1 MIKKIKNNIRLDFV
15 IVAVLIIAVFW
26 LAWISVVKLES
37 GNNFD
42 QDVNEF
48 VALVDVARQKA
59 LVGEK
64 IDGEIP
70 FAYGV
75 SYFQDEQMFRI
86 CADFDGDLVCGE
98 NEELD
103 YSLSVKDK
111 FDVGGFKNVNF
122 IRYRTIDK
130 VCVAE
135 LCDGEGEQ
143 KIVAFR
149 ESNSGLEKEI
159 FIDFNNGKLN
169 IK

>member
-1 MIKKIKNNIRLDFV
+1 MIKKIRNNIRLDFV

-26 LAWISVVKLES
+26 LAWISVVKIES
-37 GNNFD
+37 GNDFE

-64 IDGEIP
+64 IDGDIP

-75 SYFQDEQMFRI
+75 YYFQEEQMFEV
-86 CADFDGDLVCGE
+86 CADFDGDLNCSE
-98 NEELD
+98 DERLESSLD
-103 YSLSVKDK
+103 VKNK
-111 FDVGGFKNVNF
+111 FEVFGFKALNF
-122 IRYRTIDK
+122 LRYRTIDK

-135 LCDGEGEQ
+135 MCDGEGEQ
-143 KIVAFR
+143 KIVVFR
-149 ESNSGLEKEI
+149 EFNSGLEKEI